1 MTDGS
6 ALFSAILHD
15 LRSFPPG
22 TCLNTKLPAHF
33 AGTSVFYLHFQVRF
47 SLAMP
52 LTTSLDMAAE
62 KTRARGQFSPYREW
76 YGRSMYNTYPI
87 PTETPICAKM
97 LSMGKRCGEIDGE
110 ANHKKVKSGKFSR

>member
-1 MTDGS
+1 
-6 ALFSAILHD
+6 
-15 LRSFPPG
+15 
-22 TCLNTKLPAHF
+22 
-33 AGTSVFYLHFQVRF
+33 
-47 SLAMP
+47 MP

-97 LSMGKRCGEIDGE
+97 LSKGKGCGEIDYE
-110 ANHKKVKSGKFSR
+110 ANHKRVKSGKFSR